1 MHGHE
6 AVDIDEILK
15 LSATEHSV
23 LGALFHKHACQPFS
37 VMMTTAESAE
47 EGLSGR
53 KPG

>member
-23 LGALFHKHACQPFS
+23 LGALFTNMRVNPFQS
-37 VMMTTAESAE
+37 
-47 EGLSGR
+47 
-53 KPG
+53 